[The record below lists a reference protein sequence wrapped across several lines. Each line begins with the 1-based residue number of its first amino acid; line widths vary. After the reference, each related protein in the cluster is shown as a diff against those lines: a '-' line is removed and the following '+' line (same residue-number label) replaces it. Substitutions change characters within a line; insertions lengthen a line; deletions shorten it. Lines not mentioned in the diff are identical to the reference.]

1 MKKSVRVLLTLA
13 LALLFSLPTY
23 ASGGGEKKVFTVAFM
38 PGAADPFYYTME
50 RGVRQKAKELG
61 MNVVVGDYPDSWD
74 PGKQIANLQALTA
87 KGGIDFLLIAPA
99 SPAALVAPL
108 KAIKDKGTAIVTVAT
123 FLGDGDYT
131 RTSSYSFP
139 LAHIGTDDRLGGRL
153 VAERLAKLIGGKGK
167 VYVMNTSPD
176 VSSDTDRG
184 DGFRDGIA
192 EFPKIRLVGM
202 DYCGGSQERAAEL
215 TTAALMKDPDIVG
228 IFAAGEP
235 GALGAAQS
243 VRSAGLSG
251 AVKVGSW
258 DATQAL
264 VDAVKGKDIDF
275 VLAQLPAEMG
285 SLGIDAGYR
294 YLAMKTMPPKKIV
307 PGFQFIT
314 QDDVSSADMQQYVY
328 SK

>member
-215 TTAALMKDPDIVG
+215 TTSALMKDPDIVG

-243 VRSAGLSG
+243 VRSAGLLRRGESG
-251 AVKVGSW
+251 IVGRDPGSRGRC
-258 DATQAL
+258 
-264 VDAVKGKDIDF
+264 KGERHR
-275 VLAQLPAEMG
+275 LR
-285 SLGIDAGYR
+285 AGAASR
-294 YLAMKTMPPKKIV
+294 GNGFPGNRRRLQV
-307 PGFQFIT
+307 PRHEDHAAKEDRSRVPVHHAG
-314 QDDVSSADMQQYVY
+314 
-328 SK
+328 